1 MFSYNTIIN
10 FTELYK
16 QEPNS
21 TCAGLQF
28 KVQQPAPAQVVLSL
42 HNLQNIWFA
51 STSFVSHGKS
61 FSQVRTNFRTDE
73 DLHVDVLPPA
83 ESSLALFRPLVV
95 LFDNRNALI
104 SMTIM
109 RGL

>member
-51 STSFVSHGKS
+51 ST
-61 FSQVRTNFRTDE
+61 
-73 DLHVDVLPPA
+73 
-83 ESSLALFRPLVV
+83 
-95 LFDNRNALI
+95 
-104 SMTIM
+104 
-109 RGL
+109 